1 MAARAELAKTAQSR
15 PTATH
20 MMHTTGV
27 LLTKDEK
34 AMVATSMRTRATEL
48 LRGVPSTCGA
58 GGV

>member
-1 MAARAELAKTAQSR
+1 
-15 PTATH
+15 